1 MLDIAVEIGKIVE
14 ISGMKILVEV
24 TENSKINKLQ
34 NNYGNSIFPISLNKL
49 VFSKLP
55 NNKKIIGRI
64 IKISD
69 KNLFKGNTL
78 EHYDKNKYILEIL
91 LMGIYDE
98 YINSFDTGIN
108 TFPLIGIKVYSLP
121 EKLEKELF
129 SKKTKNY
136 LEIGNSFNN
145 SSVTVKCDPDILFG
159 KHLGVF
165 GNTGTGK
172 TCTIVSIIQGLKKG
186 RLNVKDNNKNISPKI
201 IIFDSNNEYEN
212 AFKGN
217 NFKIRKISKEE
228 IKLPHY
234 YLSYTEYY
242 KFLDASP
249 GVQAPVLKEAIEN
262 LRKKTNEGKSFYFEK
277 ISNEIDEIT
286 KNRSKKDNDK
296 IDEYMKNRW
305 DGWMGTLLYRIE
317 RIVEDEVIFKIL
329 EYEPEKKN
337 IIEKI
342 MEDNENEIFI
352 IEADFDKDELDIIVF
367 LFSKILYKLKV
378 ENKDYKNIVLL
389 FEEAHRYINEDDKN
403 DYKLGSYYIERL
415 AREGRKFGISLI
427 ISSQRP
433 SELSKT
439 IISQCN
445 SYIIH
450 RITNKN
456 DLEVV
461 SKIVGVSNKNLL
473 DIVPVLEKQNAL
485 VLGEAFIIPE
495 IVKIFDAD
503 PLPLSH
509 DPEVIKSWRS

>member
-1 MLDIAVEIGKIVE
+1 M
-14 ISGMKILVEV
+14 
-24 TENSKINKLQ
+24 
-34 NNYGNSIFPISLNKL
+34 
-49 VFSKLP
+49 
-55 NNKKIIGRI
+55 
-64 IKISD
+64 
-69 KNLFKGNTL
+69 NT
-78 EHYDKNKYILEIL
+78 
-91 LMGIYDE
+91 
-98 YINSFDTGIN
+98 
-108 TFPLIGIKVYSLP
+108 
-121 EKLEKELF
+121 
-129 SKKTKNY
+129 
-136 LEIGNSFNN
+136 
-145 SSVTVKCDPDILFG
+145 
-159 KHLGVF
+159 
-165 GNTGTGK
+165 
-172 TCTIVSIIQGLKKG
+172 
-186 RLNVKDNNKNISPKI
+186 
-201 IIFDSNNEYEN
+201 
-212 AFKGN
+212 
-217 NFKIRKISKEE
+217 
-228 IKLPHY
+228 
-234 YLSYTEYY
+234 
-242 KFLDASP
+242 
-249 GVQAPVLKEAIEN
+249 
-262 LRKKTNEGKSFYFEK
+262 
-277 ISNEIDEIT
+277 
-286 KNRSKKDNDK
+286 NRSKKDNDK